1 MGSMLPYIAAPW
13 IRHGYY
19 NSMTSQL
26 SMGHGISQILSH
38 LTMTAMFHLLPEN
51 LHGKGRV
58 MLQQV
63 QVLVVFIPAGDG
75 LSHVVLRKRSI
86 LEGQNRPEPART
98 QIWVD
103 VMFGLRKRDISSLGT
118 RTPCLQN
125 SFVFPRNECS
135 FKIHKAKPRSFS
147 AGTWFCLKYP
157 KILIHH
163 QNLVFLCQT
172 QCFPDK
178 PALVSSSLSLRVYLF
193 AHCTCLWH
201 KTSDQ
206 AMIYR

>member
-1 MGSMLPYIAAPW
+1 MKS
-13 IRHGYY
+13 
-19 NSMTSQL
+19 SL
-26 SMGHGISQILSH
+26 SIGHGISQILSH
-38 LTMTAMFHLLPEN
+38 LTMTAMAAMAAISCRRIFT
-51 LHGKGRV
+51 GKGAWCCSKSRF
-58 MLQQV
+58 LWCLF
-63 QVLVVFIPAGDG
+63 LVEMDA
-75 LSHVVLRKRSI
+75 RT
-86 LEGQNRPEPART
+86 GQNRPEPARP

-147 AGTWFCLKYP
+147 AGTWFCLKCP
-157 KILIHH
+157 KIIIHH

-193 AHCTCLWH
+193 ARCTCLWH